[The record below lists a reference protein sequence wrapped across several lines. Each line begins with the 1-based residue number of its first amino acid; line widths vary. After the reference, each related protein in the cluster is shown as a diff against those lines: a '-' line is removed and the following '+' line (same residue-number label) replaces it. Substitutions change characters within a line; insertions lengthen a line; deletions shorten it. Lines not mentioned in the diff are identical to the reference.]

1 MLSVGVYGLRA
12 IYFAVMDKGNIPL
25 IYTGT
30 AVGLISII
38 GYAPDIFS
46 GPLTGYFLDEYPGIE
61 GYQYVFSVLALFS
74 CIGACASWRYNS
86 LFGGVKNS

>member
-12 IYFAVMDKGNIPL
+12 LYFAVMEKGNIPL
-25 IYTGT
+25 VYTGT

-46 GPLTGYFLDEYPGIE
+46 GPLAGYFLDQYPWHSRISIRVCRFGC
-61 GYQYVFSVLALFS
+61 YFR
-74 CIGACASWRYNS
+74 ASAAWAGWKYHVMYGKS
-86 LFGGVKNS
+86 